1 MRARYLLLASLP
13 LGLLVADVVGCSS
26 VGSGELGELEGIV
39 DDGAVTNIGED
50 TGVPPE
56 EDTGTPT
63 EEDTGTPTE
72 EDTAIPSGDTGSTTP
87 KDTGSTTPKDTGT
100 TAPDTS
106 VTDTAKPDTGTV
118 VTDTGSTTGDWPAAY
133 ASLEQQILVETNR
146 RRALGASCG
155 TKGSFGPAPALV
167 MQSQLQWAARKHSK
181 DMATNNY
188 FSHTNLAGKS
198 PFDRMRA
205 EGYRGGTM
213 GENIAAGNGTA
224 AATMDQWMKSDG
236 HCANIMNKSYTQLG
250 VGYWYSA
257 TSTYRHYWTQ
267 NFGAGG

>member
-13 LGLLVADVVGCSS
+13 LGLLAADLVGCGS
-26 VGSGELGELEGIV
+26 VGQGELGEPEGV
-39 DDGAVTNIGED
+39 VSEGPWTY
-50 TGVPPE
+50 
-56 EDTGTPT
+56 T
-63 EEDTGTPTE
+63 EEDTGAPADDTSPPPD
-72 EDTAIPSGDTGSTTP
+72 EDTGAPTSDTGSTTP
-87 KDTGSTTPKDTGT
+87 RDTGT
-100 TAPDTS
+100 AAPDTA
-106 VTDTAKPDTGTV
+106 VADTAKPDTYV
-118 VTDTGSTTGDWPAAY
+118 PPTDTGTTTGDWPAAY
-133 ASLEQQILVETNR
+133 ALLEQQVLEETNK
-146 RRALGASCG
+146 RRAVGADCR
-155 TKGSFGPAPALV
+155 TKGKFGPAAPLV

-205 EGYRGGTM
+205 EGYKGGYM

-224 AATMDQWMKSDG
+224 AATVTQWMNSDG
-236 HCANIMNKSYTQLG
+236 HCANIMNKTYTQLG